1 MEEDPDIEILKAK
14 KMQEIMQRMMKQK
27 KKDNIGK
34 DIKKREPS
42 EREILLSYL
51 YDRGDEVLNLAESQ
65 FPSET
70 RAIISRIVEL
80 INSGEINRKIS
91 GGDLLSLFRTIGIN
105 VKINTTIKIEE
116 HGKYM
121 SFAEKLK
128 QNKEIDDEEIKDN
141 VNKYKG

>member
-14 KMQEIMQRMMKQK
+14 KMQEIMQRMMKQ

-70 RAIISRIVEL
+70 RAIINRIVEL
-80 INSGEINRKIS
+80 INSGEINQKIS

-128 QNKEIDDEEIKDN
+128 QNKEIDDK
-141 VNKYKG
+141 

>member
-14 KMQEIMQRMMKQK
+14 KMQEIIQRMRKQK
-27 KKDNIGK
+27 KENIEK
-34 DIKKREPS
+34 DIRKREPS

-65 FPSET
+65 FPTET
-70 RAIISRIVEL
+70 RAITNRIVEL
-80 INSGEINRKIS
+80 INIGEINRKIS
-91 GGDLLSLFRTIGIN
+91 GGELLSLFRSLGLN

-116 HGKYM
+116 HGKYV

-128 QNKEIDDEEIKDN
+128 QSKENDDK
-141 VNKYKG
+141 

>member
-14 KMQEIMQRMMKQK
+14 KMQEMMKRMIKQK
-27 KKDNIGK
+27 KENIEKG
-34 DIKKREPS
+34 IRKREPS

-65 FPSET
+65 FPTET
-70 RAIISRIVEL
+70 KAIIKKIVEL
-80 INSGEINRKIS
+80 INIGEINRKIS
-91 GGDLLSLFRTIGIN
+91 GGELLSLFRALGLN

-116 HGKYM
+116 HGKYV

-128 QNKEIDDEEIKDN
+128 QNKENDDK
-141 VNKYKG
+141 

>member
-1 MEEDPDIEILKAK
+1 MEEDLDIEILKAK

-27 KKDNIGK
+27 KENKEK

-42 EREILLSYL
+42 EMEILRSYL
-51 YDRGDEVLNLAESQ
+51 YDRGAEVLKLAESQ

-70 RAIISRIVEL
+70 RAIINRIVEL
-80 INSGEINRKIS
+80 INSGEINQKIS
-91 GGDLLSLFRTIGIN
+91 GGELLSLFRTIGIN

-128 QNKEIDDEEIKDN
+128 QNKEIDDEE
-141 VNKYKG
+141 NKR

>member
-14 KMQEIMQRMMKQK
+14 KMQEIMQRMMKQ

-70 RAIISRIVEL
+70 RAIVSRIVEL

-128 QNKEIDDEEIKDN
+128 QNKEIDDE
-141 VNKYKG
+141 

>member
-1 MEEDPDIEILKAK
+1 MGEDPDIEILKAK

-27 KKDNIGK
+27 KENIIKK

-70 RAIISRIVEL
+70 RAIINRIVEL

-91 GGDLLSLFRTIGIN
+91 GGELLSLFRTIGMNI
-105 VKINTTIKIEE
+105 KINTTIKIEE

-128 QNKEIDDEEIKDN
+128 QNKEIDDEE
-141 VNKYKG
+141 NKR

>member
-1 MEEDPDIEILKAK
+1 MGEDPDIEILKAK

-27 KKDNIGK
+27 KENIKK

-42 EREILLSYL
+42 EKEILLSYL

-70 RAIISRIVEL
+70 RAIIHRIIEL

-91 GGDLLSLFRTIGIN
+91 GGELLSLFRTIGMNI
-105 VKINTTIKIEE
+105 KINTTIKIEE

-128 QNKEIDDEEIKDN
+128 QNKEIDDE
-141 VNKYKG
+141 NKR

>member
-27 KKDNIGK
+27 KKDNIEK

-70 RAIISRIVEL
+70 RAIVSRIVEL

-128 QNKEIDDEEIKDN
+128 QNKEIDEEE
-141 VNKYKG
+141 NKR

>member
-1 MEEDPDIEILKAK
+1 MEEDLDIEILKAK

-27 KKDNIGK
+27 KESIEKE
-34 DIKKREPS
+34 IKKREPS
-42 EREILLSYL
+42 EREILLSHL

-70 RAIISRIVEL
+70 RAIINRIVEL

-91 GGDLLSLFRTIGIN
+91 GGELLSLFRTIGMNI
-105 VKINTTIKIEE
+105 KINTTIKIEE

-128 QNKEIDDEEIKDN
+128 QNKEIDDEE
-141 VNKYKG
+141 NKR

>member
-1 MEEDPDIEILKAK
+1 MGEDPDIEILKAK

-27 KKDNIGK
+27 KENREKE
-34 DIKKREPS
+34 IKKREPS
-42 EREILLSYL
+42 EREILLSHL

-70 RAIISRIVEL
+70 RAIINRIVEL

-91 GGDLLSLFRTIGIN
+91 GGELLSLFRTIGMNI
-105 VKINTTIKIEE
+105 KINTTIKIEE

-128 QNKEIDDEEIKDN
+128 QNKEIDDEE
-141 VNKYKG
+141 NKR

>member
-27 KKDNIGK
+27 KENIEK
-34 DIKKREPS
+34 DIKKREQPS

-51 YDRGDEVLNLAESQ
+51 YDRGDEVLKLAESQ

-70 RAIISRIVEL
+70 RAIINRIVEL

-91 GGDLLSLFRTIGIN
+91 GGELLSLFRTIGIN

-128 QNKEIDDEEIKDN
+128 QNKEIDDEE
-141 VNKYKG
+141 NKR

>member
-14 KMQEIMQRMMKQK
+14 KMQEIMQRMMKQ

-70 RAIISRIVEL
+70 RAIIHRIIEL

-91 GGDLLSLFRTIGIN
+91 GGELLSLFRAIGMNI
-105 VKINTTIKIEE
+105 KINTTIKIEE

-128 QNKEIDDEEIKDN
+128 QNKEIDEEE
-141 VNKYKG
+141 NKR

>member
-70 RAIISRIVEL
+70 RAIVGRIVEL

-128 QNKEIDDEEIKDN
+128 QNKEIDDEEKKDN
-141 VNKYKG
+141 VNN

>member
-70 RAIISRIVEL
+70 RAIVSRIVEL

-128 QNKEIDDEEIKDN
+128 QNKEIDDE
-141 VNKYKG
+141 

>member
-1 MEEDPDIEILKAK
+1 MGEDPDIEILKAK

-27 KKDNIGK
+27 KENIKK

-70 RAIISRIVEL
+70 RAIINRIVEL

-91 GGDLLSLFRTIGIN
+91 GGELLSLFRTIGMNI
-105 VKINTTIKIEE
+105 KINTTIKIEE

-128 QNKEIDDEEIKDN
+128 QNKEIDEEE
-141 VNKYKG
+141 NKR

>member
-27 KKDNIGK
+27 KQDNIEK

-70 RAIISRIVEL
+70 RAIVSRIVEL

-128 QNKEIDDEEIKDN
+128 QNKEIDDE
-141 VNKYKG
+141 

>member
-1 MEEDPDIEILKAK
+1 MEEDLDIEILKAK

-27 KKDNIGK
+27 KENKEK

-42 EREILLSYL
+42 EMEILRSYL
-51 YDRGDEVLNLAESQ
+51 YDRGAEVLNLAESQ

-70 RAIISRIVEL
+70 RAIINRIVEL

-91 GGDLLSLFRTIGIN
+91 GGELLSLFRTIGMNI
-105 VKINTTIKIEE
+105 KINTTIKIEE

-128 QNKEIDDEEIKDN
+128 QNKEIDDE
-141 VNKYKG
+141 

>member
-1 MEEDPDIEILKAK
+1 MGEDPDIEILKAK

-27 KKDNIGK
+27 KENIKK

-70 RAIISRIVEL
+70 RAIIHRIIEL

-91 GGDLLSLFRTIGIN
+91 GGELLSLFRTIGMNI
-105 VKINTTIKIEE
+105 KINTTIKIEE

-128 QNKEIDDEEIKDN
+128 QNKEIDEEE
-141 VNKYKG
+141 NKR

>member
-1 MEEDPDIEILKAK
+1 MGEDPDIEILKAK
-14 KMQEIMQRMMKQK
+14 KMQEIMQRIMKQK
-27 KKDNIGK
+27 KENIKK

-42 EREILLSYL
+42 EKEILLSYL

-70 RAIISRIVEL
+70 RAIINRIIEL

-91 GGDLLSLFRTIGIN
+91 GGELLSLFRTIGMNI
-105 VKINTTIKIEE
+105 KINTTIKIEE

-128 QNKEIDDEEIKDN
+128 QNKEIDEEE
-141 VNKYKG
+141 NKR

>member
-14 KMQEIMQRMMKQK
+14 KMQEIMQRMMKQ

-70 RAIISRIVEL
+70 RVITGRIVEL

-128 QNKEIDDEEIKDN
+128 QNKEIDDK
-141 VNKYKG
+141 

>member
-70 RAIISRIVEL
+70 RAIVSRIVEL

-128 QNKEIDDEEIKDN
+128 QNKEIDDEQ
-141 VNKYKG
+141 

>member
-14 KMQEIMQRMMKQK
+14 KMQEIMQRMMKQ

-70 RAIISRIVEL
+70 RAITGRIVEL

-128 QNKEIDDEEIKDN
+128 QNKEIDDEQ
-141 VNKYKG
+141 NKR

>member
-14 KMQEIMQRMMKQK
+14 KMQEIMQRMMKQ

-70 RAIISRIVEL
+70 RAIINRIVEL

-91 GGDLLSLFRTIGIN
+91 GGELLSLFRTIGMN

-128 QNKEIDDEEIKDN
+128 QNKEIDDE
-141 VNKYKG
+141 

>member
-1 MEEDPDIEILKAK
+1 MGEDPDIEILKAK

-27 KKDNIGK
+27 KENIIKK

-65 FPSET
+65 FPTET
-70 RAIISRIVEL
+70 RAITNRIVEL
-80 INSGEINRKIS
+80 INIGEINRKIS
-91 GGDLLSLFRTIGIN
+91 GGELLSLFRSLGLN

-116 HGKYM
+116 HGKYV

-128 QNKEIDDEEIKDN
+128 QSKENDDK
-141 VNKYKG
+141 